1 MRENEKYG
9 WYFAWFWRSRKCKSD
24 VHDVIFNF
32 DRTIGVDELGY
43 LRGQLT
49 SLIRGGRDKMQ
60 LCLRVL
66 TLFVRIST

>member
-1 MRENEKYG
+1 M
-9 WYFAWFWRSRKCKSD
+9 
-24 VHDVIFNF
+24 IFNF
-32 DRTIGVDELGY
+32 DITIGVDELGY